1 MKRFF
6 RKIHL
11 WLLVPF
17 GVVITL
23 ICFSGA
29 MLVFEKEM
37 TYMADDRLR
46 MDGGEAGRALPMGV
60 LAAKAAAE
68 LPEEVRITGVSVS
81 GDPCEPYRMSLS
93 KPRKAYLLVNQYTG
107 EVLGRGGRTPFF
119 AAMFSLHRWLL
130 DKGRPEGRPAYG
142 KIVVGV
148 STIMFV
154 VALLS
159 GVAVWWPKTRRA
171 LAAGLKIT
179 LRQGRLRLWRS
190 LHVAGGM
197 YAIVL
202 LLVMALTGLTWS
214 FPWYNKAFYSLLGV
228 EAAAGKGSHG
238 GARAAVTDGGA
249 ACWQAVYDRL
259 RADNPHAP
267 SITVGC
273 GTASVSLG
281 GLGNTRAADRYTF
294 DPSTGRITSVA
305 RYADAAPGGKTR
317 GWVYSLHTGTFG
329 GWITRILWF
338 VAAMIG
344 AALPLTGYY
353 LWVRRMAARRRA
365 KVKIQD
371 KSFS

>member
-11 WLLVPF
+11 WLSLPF

-46 MDGGEAGRALPMGV
+46 MDGGGAGRALPMDV
-60 LAAKAAAE
+60 LVAKAAAE
-68 LPEEVRITGVSVS
+68 LPSGVRITGVSVAR
-81 GDPCEPYRMSLS
+81 DPREPYRVSLS

-154 VALLS
+154 AALLS

-171 LAAGLKIT
+171 LAGSLKVTAGK
-179 LRQGRLRLWRS
+179 GRFRLWRS

-197 YAIVL
+197 YAVLL

-214 FPWYNKAFYSLLGV
+214 FPWYNKAFYAVLGLDAPV
-228 EAAAGKGSHG
+228 RKGSHG
-238 GARAAVTDGGA
+238 GGKEQAATGGTAR
-249 ACWQAVYDRL
+249 WQDVYSRL
-259 RADNPHAP
+259 RAANPQAEQ
-267 SITVGC
+267 ITVGC

-281 GLGNTRAADRYTF
+281 GLGNARAADRYAF
-294 DPSTGRITSVA
+294 DPSTGRITSVSK
-305 RYADAAPGGKTR
+305 YADAAPEGKAR
-317 GWVYSLHTGTFG
+317 GWIYSVHTGAFG
-329 GWITRILWF
+329 GLFTRILWF
-338 VAAMIG
+338 VASLIG
-344 AALPLTGYY
+344 AALPVTGYY
-353 LWVRRMAARRRA
+353 LWARRVFARRRA
-365 KVKIQD
+365 R
-371 KSFS
+371 